1 MRVCV
6 WGVKRQFLLRPF
18 LSCRFLY
25 TPVKLQVL
33 LLKLLL
39 INYLVNVFSTY
50 HLQQEDM
57 IFFNQLNYRH
67 ISTLRCQHT
76 HTKTRLPAV
85 HPLRIT
91 SLHNTVS
98 FFSQLIKPE
107 ENWWTWDMVHI
118 KTYFINHW
126 GEFYEEVFGL
136 GELWHHNE
144 PMPGSIFFLF
154 LWFKLNSRLKVWRCY
169 SDRDGSE
176 TNKQTP
182 GKWLCTQVPLG
193 RTFWQLIEN
202 AVIVIENTIVPVQ
215 SSLQACNSS
224 LIHVW
229 ETY

>member
-1 MRVCV
+1 MLLRVTLFRRCSDAHVIIPVPADFLSLLPLQYKLFSSLVAHTSLQIFAHSVYVCVCV

-107 ENWWTWDMVHI
+107 EN
-118 KTYFINHW
+118 
-126 GEFYEEVFGL
+126 
-136 GELWHHNE
+136 
-144 PMPGSIFFLF
+144 
-154 LWFKLNSRLKVWRCY
+154 
-169 SDRDGSE
+169 
-176 TNKQTP
+176 
-182 GKWLCTQVPLG
+182 
-193 RTFWQLIEN
+193 
-202 AVIVIENTIVPVQ
+202 
-215 SSLQACNSS
+215 
-224 LIHVW
+224 
-229 ETY
+229 

>member
-1 MRVCV
+1 MCVCV

-18 LSCRFLY
+18 LSCSFLY

-57 IFFNQLNYRH
+57 IFL
-67 ISTLRCQHT
+67 ISWIIVIFPLSGANT

-144 PMPGSIFFLF
+144 PMPGSIFFYF
-154 LWFKLNSRLKVWRCY
+154 C
-169 SDRDGSE
+169 GSSW
-176 TNKQTP
+176 TA
-182 GKWLCTQVPLG
+182 G
-193 RTFWQLIEN
+193 
-202 AVIVIENTIVPVQ
+202 
-215 SSLQACNSS
+215 
-224 LIHVW
+224 
-229 ETY
+229 

>member
-1 MRVCV
+1 MFFQLIIYNKKI
-6 WGVKRQFLLRPF
+6 WFFLISWIIVIFP
-18 LSCRFLY
+18 LSGA
-25 TPVKLQVL
+25 
-33 LLKLLL
+33 
-39 INYLVNVFSTY
+39 N
-50 HLQQEDM
+50 
-57 IFFNQLNYRH
+57 
-67 ISTLRCQHT
+67 T
-76 HTKTRLPAV
+76 HTRLPAV

-126 GEFYEEVFGL
+126 GEFYEKEVFGL

-193 RTFWQLIEN
+193 FEPRTYFLTTHWECSDRDRKYYCPCAELF
-202 AVIVIENTIVPVQ
+202 T
-215 SSLQACNSS
+215 SLQQLFDSCLRNLLMKTFSRTYYC
-224 LIHVW
+224 HV
-229 ETY
+229 